1 MKLVKRIILRSSLVL
16 IVVLSIWAILFY
28 AAMMNEVTD
37 EIDDSLDLYTEMV
50 ITRLLAGK
58 EIPNADNGTN
68 NSYYLRSVSREYA
81 DTHSHR
87 SFTDEMLYIEAKR
100 ETEPAR
106 VMRTIFQRADGSY
119 NELIVMTPTIE
130 KQDLREA
137 IAYWVMGLYLVIV
150 FTIIIVNR
158 WIVSKS
164 MKPLYSLLH
173 WLDRYNIDEQTPP
186 LDNPTKVTEFRKLN
200 ETIMRF
206 SQRNRELFEQQKRFI
221 GDASHE
227 LQTPLAICQ
236 SRLEMLCDT
245 ELTEEQMSEVIK
257 TLQTLEHL
265 SELNRTLLFLSKI
278 DNKQFPETTDVDIV
292 RLVEDTIKEFQRIA
306 ASKKIDVR
314 VNKEEMQHEKHSE
327 ERKKPNV
334 WHMNTSLAKAL
345 VGNLLRNAIIH
356 NIEGGVVEI
365 YVSKEKLTIAN
376 TGEDGALNSE
386 HIFDRFYKTRGKEGS
401 TGLGLAIVSAICHL
415 YNLKVSYEYH
425 DNKHYFMV
433 EH

>member
-137 IAYWVMGLYLVIV
+137 IAYWVMGLYLVII

-200 ETIMRF
+200 DTIVRF

-245 ELTEEQMSEVIK
+245 ELTEEQMGEVLK
-257 TLQTLEHL
+257 TLQTLDHL
-265 SELNRTLLFLSKI
+265 SELNRSLLFLSKI
-278 DNKQFPETTDVDIV
+278 DNKQFPETTDVDV
-292 RLVEDTIKEFQRIA
+292 LSLVEETQREYQRIA
-306 ASKKIDVR
+306 VKKGVE
-314 VNKEEMQHEKHSE
+314 VKVEKQKLSQGFA
-327 ERKKPNV
+327 PGNIGLSA
-334 WHMNTSLAKAL
+334 WHMNPSLAKAL
-345 VGNLLRNAIIH
+345 IENLLRNAIVH

-386 HIFDRFYKTRGKEGS
+386 DIFDRFYKTRGKEGS

>member
-137 IAYWVMGLYLVIV
+137 IAYWVMGLYLVII

-200 ETIMRF
+200 DTIVRF

-245 ELTEEQMSEVIK
+245 ELTEEQMGEVLK
-257 TLQTLEHL
+257 TLQTLDHL
-265 SELNRTLLFLSKI
+265 SELNRSLLFLSKI
-278 DNKQFPETTDVDIV
+278 DNKQFPETTDVDV
-292 RLVEDTIKEFQRIA
+292 LSLVEETQREYQRIA
-306 ASKKIDVR
+306 AKKGVE
-314 VNKEEMQHEKHSE
+314 VKVEKQKLSQGFA
-327 ERKKPNV
+327 PGNIGLSA
-334 WHMNTSLAKAL
+334 WHMNPSLAKAL
-345 VGNLLRNAIIH
+345 IENLLRNAIVH

-386 HIFDRFYKTRGKEGS
+386 HIFNRFYKTRGKEGS

>member
-137 IAYWVMGLYLVIV
+137 IAYWVMGLYLVII

-200 ETIMRF
+200 DTIVRF

-245 ELTEEQMSEVIK
+245 ELTEEQMGEVLK
-257 TLQTLEHL
+257 TLQTLDHL
-265 SELNRTLLFLSKI
+265 SELNRSLLFLSKI
-278 DNKQFPETTDVDIV
+278 DNKQFPETTDVDV
-292 RLVEDTIKEFQRIA
+292 LSLVEETQREYQRIA
-306 ASKKIDVR
+306 VKKGVE
-314 VNKEEMQHEKHSE
+314 VKVEKQKLSQGFA
-327 ERKKPNV
+327 PGNIGLSA
-334 WHMNTSLAKAL
+334 WHMNPSLAKAL
-345 VGNLLRNAIIH
+345 IENLLRNAIVH

-386 HIFDRFYKTRGKEGS
+386 HIFNRFYKTRGKEGS

>member
-16 IVVLSIWAILFY
+16 IIVLSVWAIMFY

-58 EIPNADNGTN
+58 EIPNTDNGTN
-68 NSYYLRSVSREYA
+68 NSYYLKTISREYA

-87 SFTDEMLYIEAKR
+87 SFTDEMLYIESKR

-106 VMRTIFQRADGSY
+106 VMRTIFQRADGTY
-119 NELIVMTPTIE
+119 NELTVMTPTIE
-130 KQDLREA
+130 KQDLRES
-137 IAYWVMGLYLVIV
+137 IAYWVMGLYGMVIL
-150 FTIIIVNR
+150 TIIVVNG
-158 WIVSKS
+158 WIVSQN
-164 MKPLYSLLH
+164 MKPLYHLLN
-173 WLDRYNIDEQTPP
+173 WLDRYNINEQTPP

-200 ETIMRF
+200 DTIVRF

-245 ELTEEQMSEVIK
+245 ELTEEQMGEVLK
-257 TLQTLEHL
+257 TLQTLDHL
-265 SELNRTLLFLSKI
+265 SELNRSLLFLSKI
-278 DNKQFPETTDVDIV
+278 DNKQFPETTDVDV
-292 RLVEDTIKEFQRIA
+292 LSLVEETQREYQRIA
-306 ASKKIDVR
+306 VKKGVE
-314 VNKEEMQHEKHSE
+314 VKVEKQKLSQGFA
-327 ERKKPNV
+327 PGNIGLSA
-334 WHMNTSLAKAL
+334 WHMNPSLAKAL
-345 VGNLLRNAIIH
+345 IENLLRNAIVH

>member
-137 IAYWVMGLYLVIV
+137 IAYWVMGLYLVII

-200 ETIMRF
+200 DTIVRF

-245 ELTEEQMSEVIK
+245 ELTEEQMGEVLK
-257 TLQTLEHL
+257 TLQTLDHL
-265 SELNRTLLFLSKI
+265 SELNRSLLFLSKI
-278 DNKQFPETTDVDIV
+278 DNKQFPETTDVDV
-292 RLVEDTIKEFQRIA
+292 LSLVEETQREYQRIA
-306 ASKKIDVR
+306 VKKGVE
-314 VNKEEMQHEKHSE
+314 VKVEKQKLSQGFA
-327 ERKKPNV
+327 PGNIGLSA
-334 WHMNTSLAKAL
+334 WHMNPSLAKAL
-345 VGNLLRNAIIH
+345 IENLLRNAIVH